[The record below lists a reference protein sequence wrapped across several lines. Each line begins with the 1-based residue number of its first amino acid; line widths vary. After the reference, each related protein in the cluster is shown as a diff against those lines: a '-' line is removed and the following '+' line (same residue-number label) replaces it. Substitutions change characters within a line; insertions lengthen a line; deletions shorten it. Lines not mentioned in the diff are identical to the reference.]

1 MGYIWARYD
10 RSRVY
15 IMRTHLQGQECAS
28 QPVAYVDRVGAAVKR
43 PLLIHVHIPSALP
56 SAAATATA
64 GLATTDLAFPLLQP
78 LLRLLLQQLVWPW
91 QSLVTANHE
100 TKARRLG

>member
-1 MGYIWARYD
+1 MVSITQ
-10 RSRVY
+10 
-15 IMRTHLQGQECAS
+15 THLQGQECAS
-28 QPVAYVDRVGAAVKR
+28 QPVAYVNRVGAAVKQ

-56 SAAATATA
+56 SAAAATD